1 MLIRKRQKGTVVQ
14 SSCLEITVVIHN
26 PCCCSV
32 TKSCLTLWDPIDC
45 STPGLPV
52 HHHLL
57 DFAQVI
63 SIELVMPSK
72 YSTSYYNQCIILM
85 LNIHFKQLIFEST
98 EVQIESTEYC
108 VVK

>member
-26 PCCCSV
+26 PCCSV
-32 TKSCLTLWDPIDC
+32 TKSCLTLWDPMDS

-72 YSTSYYNQCIILM
+72 YNTSYYNQCIILM

-98 EVQIESTEYC
+98 EVQIESTEYY

>member
-1 MLIRKRQKGTVVQ
+1 MVQ